1 MHRKYLHISILVIF
15 TVSLLIIPIVAD
27 ESNDEFQGLTWVTEE
42 YPPYTFID
50 NGTPS
55 GLMVDMVTAISRKA
69 EYELPKQSIHFL
81 PWNEAYQKAL
91 TKPGTVIFSI
101 ARTPERENLF
111 SWVGPVVSSDIALYS
126 SRDRNITLHDRK
138 ELANYTIGTITD
150 DVTIDFLVDA
160 GVRKDSIVTRSD
172 PYELIHDLD
181 DGTLDLFAYG
191 NIAAEYHIKNATGNP
206 GFYKISAKI
215 GTFPVYIGFSAGTPE
230 NLVKKFQNAFET
242 LNKTP
247 DNGEISE
254 TERILSSWLLDEN
267 LKHLEYL
274 TEGYYPYTFME
285 DGIPKGISIDI
296 LHEVFSRYGI
306 TIPSERFTFGTWEEV
321 YQKTLTQ
328 NNTALCIIARSP
340 EREDLFQWAGPI
352 DKTSNVVFSRQDS
365 ADEFKNK
372 TLEEMKIGAITDD
385 IATIALINSGGKDII
400 YSTDPKELIKKLE
413 SGEID
418 GWAYASMPGY
428 QLINKYASDPDS
440 IVPVH
445 SLQTYDYYIAFNK
458 NTTPQVVQAF
468 QDMLDIIRT
477 EKDQTGVSTYDYIM
491 YRYVDPVYSE
501 SSITPQDVTDLV
513 NQTATDLA
521 RDAPGTIKNINA
533 GLPPYRNAE
542 RPDLY
547 VFMYDTAVNMVAH
560 ADNIRMVGANYHN
573 KTDVAGKPFR
583 DNIVQGALTNGSGW
597 EDYIY
602 SNPVESGLFWKT
614 TRYQLAVGSDG
625 KQYIICSGMFRNNS
639 E

>member
-1 MHRKYLHISILVIF
+1 
-15 TVSLLIIPIVAD
+15 
-27 ESNDEFQGLTWVTEE
+27 
-42 YPPYTFID
+42 
-50 NGTPS
+50 
-55 GLMVDMVTAISRKA
+55 
-69 EYELPKQSIHFL
+69 
-81 PWNEAYQKAL
+81 
-91 TKPGTVIFSI
+91 
-101 ARTPERENLF
+101 
-111 SWVGPVVSSDIALYS
+111 
-126 SRDRNITLHDRK
+126 
-138 ELANYTIGTITD
+138 
-150 DVTIDFLVDA
+150 
-160 GVRKDSIVTRSD
+160 
-172 PYELIHDLD
+172 
-181 DGTLDLFAYG
+181 
-191 NIAAEYHIKNATGNP
+191 
-206 GFYKISAKI
+206 
-215 GTFPVYIGFSAGTPE
+215 
-230 NLVKKFQNAFET
+230 
-242 LNKTP
+242 
-247 DNGEISE
+247 
-254 TERILSSWLLDEN
+254 
-267 LKHLEYL
+267 
-274 TEGYYPYTFME
+274 
-285 DGIPKGISIDI
+285 
-296 LHEVFSRYGI
+296 
-306 TIPSERFTFGTWEEV
+306 
-321 YQKTLTQ
+321 
-328 NNTALCIIARSP
+328 
-340 EREDLFQWAGPI
+340 
-352 DKTSNVVFSRQDS
+352 
-365 ADEFKNK
+365 
-372 TLEEMKIGAITDD
+372 
-385 IATIALINSGGKDII
+385 
-400 YSTDPKELIKKLE
+400 
-413 SGEID
+413 
-418 GWAYASMPGY
+418 MPGY

-625 KQYIICSGMFRNNS
+625 KQYIVCSGMFRNNS